1 LMNAFVSVGLAV
13 GPVIAGRIF
22 DVTQSYSDAF
32 VLSAVVS
39 LVGVVAIILC
49 KPPAS
54 ELAMQATPQA
64 RAAGA
69 KSALASD

>member
-1 LMNAFVSVGLAV
+1 MNAFVSVGLAV

-22 DVTQSYSDAF
+22 DVTHSYSDAF

-49 KPPAS
+49 KASS
-54 ELAMQATPQA
+54 ELAMQAAPQA
-64 RAAGA
+64 DAAGA
-69 KSALASD
+69 KSALAGN